1 MPLSRYQG
9 LITPRGDIA
18 VISRAL
24 AAIALLCVPTLSPA
38 ADAFTSDIPPF
49 SIEQGPRVGF
59 VREIVTEVG
68 KRVGVN
74 VMIVYGNSW
83 PKSQEEA
90 KSRPDTLI
98 FPLARTKAREP
109 DYQWVFKVIDADVA
123 FATAPGRPKVET
135 DAAARALKGIGV
147 RDGSPMVKDLQGRGY
162 TNLVILKTSTDNA
175 RALQEG
181 KIDAWYA
188 PAPEIA
194 FNWIELKL
202 PGAPAFGL
210 KLDSAPI
217 YVAASKNTPGIDLAK
232 WRATF
237 AAMEKD
243 GMHARILGA
252 YGL

>member
-1 MPLSRYQG
+1 MIR
-9 LITPRGDIA
+9 RA
-18 VISRAL
+18 VITF
-24 AAIALLCVPTLSPA
+24 AAAACFCAPTSA
-38 ADAFTSDIPPF
+38 SAVDAFTSDIPPF

-59 VREIVTEVG
+59 VREILAEIG
-68 KRVGVN
+68 KRLSTN
-74 VMIVYGNSW
+74 VTMVYGTSW

-109 DYQWVFKVIDADVA
+109 DYQWVVKVIDADVA
-123 FATAPGRPKVET
+123 FATAPGRPKAET
-135 DAAARALKGIGV
+135 DAAVRALKGIGV

-162 TNLVILKTSTDNA
+162 TNLVIVKTSAENA
-175 RALQEG
+175 RALHEG
-181 KIDAWYA
+181 RIDAWYA

-202 PGAPAFGL
+202 PGAPVFGL

-217 YVAASKNTPGIDLAK
+217 YIAASKNTPGIDLAK
-232 WRATF
+232 WRTTF
-237 AAMEKD
+237 ATMEKD
-243 GMHARILGA
+243 GTRTRILAA